1 MNKIFSSR
9 SSYFLKR
16 MQKAV
21 ILRAHSKLLWCS
33 DFTFYIINGDSI
45 SVTLALVSCFHYMY
59 FYYKAGIRFR
69 ILNINF
75 CLKSLW
81 SLCRPRDVS
90 VAHS

>member
-16 MQKAV
+16 MQTAV
-21 ILRAHSKLLWCS
+21 ILRAHSKSLWCS

-45 SVTLALVSCFHYMY
+45 SVTLALVSRFHYMY

-81 SLCRPRDVS
+81 SLEM
-90 VAHS
+90 